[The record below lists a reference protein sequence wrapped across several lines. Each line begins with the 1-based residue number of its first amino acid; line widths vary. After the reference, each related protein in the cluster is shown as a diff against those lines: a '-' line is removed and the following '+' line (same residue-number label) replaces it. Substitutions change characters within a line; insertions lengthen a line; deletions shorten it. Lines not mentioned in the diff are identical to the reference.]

1 MLTSA
6 AQPFGEPDEWMLA
19 RAQLHFLKIMRRF
32 MDLLPSPY
40 ADSMS
45 QKRKV
50 VATWLVK
57 RSHGIFAQTSPIS
70 GLPRT

>member
-1 MLTSA
+1 LRKLRLVVGLMLTSA

-50 VATWLVK
+50 VAT
-57 RSHGIFAQTSPIS
+57 
-70 GLPRT
+70 